1 MLLDA
6 KDKGGGGS
14 SSSSSSKQQFRND
27 DDDEKCNPFMPV
39 DRDRVSF
46 P

>member
-14 SSSSSSKQQFRND
+14 SRSSKQQFRND
-27 DDDEKCNPFMPV
+27 DDDEEKCNPCMPA